1 MQCRKLTLTRIIG
14 LSNLKTERNPKGPLR
29 CFSKLRYMYPQGK
42 EGVNELTGG
51 KATGE
56 TMSGRVILFHGIYN
70 TMECNMHYYFW
81 TAKKEKKNAEAI
93 CSYNL
98 QYLNLILKL
107 FISD

>member
-1 MQCRKLTLTRIIG
+1 MQCRKLTLRRIIG

-56 TMSGRVILFHGIYN
+56 TMCGRVILFHGLYN

-81 TAKKEKKNAEAI
+81 TAKKEKKK
-93 CSYNL
+93 CWGNL
-98 QYLNLILKL
+98 FLSLTIFEPYFKI
-107 FISD
+107 ISD